1 VRLGNRP
8 NDREPEPGAA
18 APAGAVGPRE
28 ALERALAEP
37 VGKAG
42 PVVSDVESKLA
53 VRAARLEADL
63 CAAVA
68 ERVVHHVRQRLLQ
81 PQPVAADTCS
91 LGRVDEHPF
100 ALRVGTPSDSI
111 SHRLEQVGD
120 ADRFDAQRQP
130 PRVRTRDQ
138 EQVLRQLRETL
149 DLPRRPADG
158 FPQLVDRAGVAQRKL
173 ELRTEK

>member
-8 NDREPEPGAA
+8 NDGEPEPGAA
-18 APAGAVGPRE
+18 AAAGTVGPRE

-42 PVVSDVESKLA
+42 PVVSDVEPKLA
-53 VRAARLEADL
+53 VRTARLEADL
-63 CAAVA
+63 RAAVA

-81 PQPVAADTCS
+81 PQPVAADACS
-91 LGRVDEHPF
+91 FGRAHEHPF
-100 ALRVGTPSDSI
+100 ALRVGAPGDPI
-111 SHRLEQVGD
+111 SHRFEQVGD
-120 ADRFDAQRQP
+120 ADRFDAERQP

-138 EQVLRQLRETL
+138 EQVLRQLRKAL

-158 FPQLVDRAGVAQRKL
+158 FLQLVDRAGVAQRKL
-173 ELRTEK
+173 ELRT